1 MEPLYSSV
9 VAFAGGVFALQRLR
23 FTIVGAQNVPRTGG
37 AVLAVNHIS
46 YFDFAYAGWAARE
59 SGRHVRFLAKEAVFR
74 HRVSG
79 PLMRGMHHIPV
90 DREAGAASYDAAVAA
105 LRAGEVVGV
114 FPEATTSRSFEL
126 KDFKLGVARMAAE
139 AGVPVVPLVV
149 WGSQRV
155 WSKGLPRR
163 LGPSRTPVTIIVG
176 EPVHVAPDDDPVL
189 VTRRYR
195 QQMAEQLAAAQR
207 DYEPLTGDD
216 LRYLPARLGG
226 TAPTLEEAGRLE
238 EVDAS
243 RRRRDRDRRLGREGG
258 AG

>member
-9 VAFAGGVFALQRLR
+9 VAFAGGVFAMQRLR
-23 FTIVGAQNVPRTGG
+23 FTIVGAQNLPRTGG
-37 AVLAVNHIS
+37 AVVAVNHIS
-46 YFDFAYAGWAARE
+46 YFDFAYAGWAARA
-59 SGRHVRFLAKEAVFR
+59 SGRHIRFLAKEAVFR
-74 HRVSG
+74 HPVGG
-79 PLMRGMHHIPV
+79 PLMRGMRHIPV

-126 KDFKLGVARMAAE
+126 KEFKLGVARMAAE
-139 AGVPVVPLVV
+139 AGVPIVPLVV

-163 LGPSRTPVTIIVG
+163 LGPSRLPVTVIVG
-176 EPVHVAPDDDPVL
+176 EPVHVAPEEDPAA

-195 QQMAEQLAAAQR
+195 AVMAEQLETAQR
-207 DYEPLTGDD
+207 GYEPLSGPD

-226 TAPTLEEAGRLE
+226 TAPTLEEAGRIE
-238 EVDAS
+238 EVEAA
-243 RRRRDRDRRLGREGG
+243 RRRRDRERRLGREGG